1 MATLTE
7 FLTRIADALRTKKG
21 TSDPIPAPNFA
32 QEILGIQTGTDT
44 SDATATAADI
54 LSGKTAY
61 GASGKLVGTYEDII
75 SNIDSQGTSV
85 DLSLS
90 SYEITNITRS
100 QTLHLLVNTIDQ
112 SAWSSQ
118 VQTLFAYKLDR
129 SAGTTKSVYINVGD
143 QFYIQDRDALLLGQN
158 GMANRVD
165 LQVVDTMGYVSKN
178 SFSSLGI
185 TGIKYLVA

>member
-1 MATLTE
+1 MTLTD
-7 FLTRIADALRTKKG
+7 FLTGVANAIRQKTG
-21 TSDPIPAPNFA
+21 SSSPIPAPDFA
-32 QEILGIQTGTDT
+32 DEILGIQTGTDT
-44 SDATATAADI
+44 SDATATAGDI

-75 SNIDSQGTSV
+75 SKIESQGTSV

-90 SYEITNITRS
+90 SYDITDITRS
-100 QTLHLLVNTIDQ
+100 QTLHLLVNTINQ

-118 VQTLFAYKLDR
+118 VQMLFEYKLDQH
-129 SAGTTKSVYINVGD
+129 AGTTKSVYINVGY
-143 QFYIQDRDALLLGQN
+143 QYSIPDRDGLLLGQN

-165 LQVVDTMGYVSKN
+165 LQVVDTVGSLSGN

-185 TGIKYLVA
+185 TSIKYLVE